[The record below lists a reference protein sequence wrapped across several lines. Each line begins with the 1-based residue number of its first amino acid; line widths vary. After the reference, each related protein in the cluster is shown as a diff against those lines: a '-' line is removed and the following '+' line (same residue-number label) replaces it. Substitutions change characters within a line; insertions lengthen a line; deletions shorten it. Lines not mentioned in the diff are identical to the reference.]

1 LRNAARQVCVLMRRR
16 RIIATVCNKYA
27 NQCHRT
33 KSLFRNSFAPQG
45 EQIHTALAMGT
56 YGMDMAQQRAIS
68 SLHLGVVR
76 VNGRRT
82 SMRLEPEIWSAIGDI
97 ACREGFTRSELLDFI
112 ESRRPGTPLTSAVRV
127 FVAVYYRELSSGRSH
142 VPAPRPE
149 KYESPSSVMV
159 GAMST
164 A

>member
-1 LRNAARQVCVLMRRR
+1 
-16 RIIATVCNKYA
+16 
-27 NQCHRT
+27 
-33 KSLFRNSFAPQG
+33 
-45 EQIHTALAMGT
+45 MGT
-56 YGMDMAQQRAIS
+56 HGMDMAQQRAIS

-112 ESRRPGTPLTSAVRV
+112 ECRRPGTPLTSAVRV